1 MLTVS
6 VENFGP
12 IREGTVELR
21 PLTVFVGANNSGK
34 SYMAMLLYA
43 ISRALALDST
53 WGARWRRRPGF
64 ATIPGSWDRRIRQRV
79 CSTGGYWIA

>member
-34 SYMAMLLYA
+34 SYMATLIYA
-43 ISRALALDST
+43 VSRALSLDSI
-53 WGARWRRRPGF
+53 WGRTMAAPAIFAPLPG
-64 ATIPGSWDRRIRQRV
+64 AWL
-79 CSTGGYWIA
+79 

>member
-34 SYMAMLLYA
+34 SYLATLIYA
-43 ISRALALDST
+43 ISRTLALDAYM
-53 WGARWRRRPGF
+53 GMHDVPRRF
-64 ATIPGSWDRRIRQRV
+64 T
-79 CSTGGYWIA
+79 